1 MIKSL
6 SYRVLRS
13 LTNRKNSQFLFI
25 VNAVFKEIRIR

>member
-13 LTNRKNSQFLFI
+13 LTNRINSQFLFI
-25 VNAVFKEIRIR
+25 VNTVFKEIRIR